1 MKILLTILVLGCLV
15 SRAADGPRMLV
26 PVLQAARCQACGSK
40 NVRLDRFQLVTNVIT
55 HGVTMPRGEMER
67 YEFKC
72 KSCGEKFRRLEVLA
86 PLPPTPQ
93 KP

>member
-15 SRAADGPRMLV
+15 LHAAEGPRMLV
-26 PVLQAARCQACGSK
+26 PVLQSARCPKCESK
-40 NVRLDRFQLVTNVIT
+40 NLRLDSFALITNVIT
-55 HGVTMPRGEMER
+55 HGVSAPRGEIER